1 MGNSNKKNNKY
12 DEIREKL
19 NKKLDDSN
27 IEKDKLEKKK
37 FQKDIQKLEEERK
50 DKIKYELNIY
60 FYSNYDID
68 KDLID
73 YISNYNNNI
82 FNWKIK
88 IVEGG
93 FSQLNSDKLIKN
105 FKEYFEK
112 KQFKNILIIPIKS
125 ILNFKKDIEKE
136 ENNIF
141 VHFNKNLICEQQ
153 PFFLFIDYDQSDFI
167 KTQKNEV
174 TIQEFMKLK
183 RLESDFEIS
192 ICMKIKKEESEQIEI
207 FKEFVRKKKGT

>member
-105 FKEYFEK
+105 FKEDFEK

-153 PFFLFIDYDQSDFI
+153 TFFLFIDYDQSDFI